1 MSRPQSIDEV
11 DVFAPETIEDWYPTY
26 DLLRRERPVYRVP
39 GTDTYFVS
47 RYDDI
52 ITVLRQTDVYR
63 RGDGGTRP
71 LLRDPEAAAYYAEH
85 GWPKRLP
92 LSMDP
97 PRHRCYRE
105 MVDPFFNVAGAKQQ
119 RPLIERIADRLIG
132 DMAHAAGTG
141 RPVDFLDTF
150 AIPLPVEVITTMI
163 GFPLADIEQLRRWS
177 AAWVAPFSLQLD
189 AEQER
194 EVARLNVEFQHYI
207 ADHIAQRRAHPTD
220 DVISY
225 LVETPVRL
233 ANGDRPLRDDE
244 IINMI
249 DHLYIGGNE
258 TTTFALASGMWL
270 LIEHPEIQTTL
281 RADPTKIPAW
291 VDEVLRLESP
301 TQGMDRHTAVDA
313 ELGGVTIPKGSHVH
327 IRYAAAN
334 RDGDRFACPAAVDL
348 DRANGSR
355 HLAFSLGE
363 THCPGAGLSRLEQVI
378 ATTALLERF
387 DHLAFAEEGN
397 DFDHAVNFTLRA
409 FDALHI
415 TFDERWPLPTT
426 RRSVGGPPDR
436 PTPR

>member
-11 DVFAPETIEDWYPTY
+11 DVFAADTIEDWYPTY
-26 DLLRRERPVYRVP
+26 DLLRQECPVYRVP
-39 GTDTYFVS
+39 GTDTYFVT

-71 LLRDPEAAAYYAEH
+71 LLRDPQAAAYYAEH

-92 LSMDP
+92 LGIDP
-97 PRHRCYRE
+97 PKHRRYRE
-105 MVDPFFNVAGAKQQ
+105 MVDHFFNVAGAEQQ
-119 RPLIERIADRLIG
+119 RPLIEAIVDRLID

-141 RPVDFLDTF
+141 RPVDFLDAF
-150 AIPLPVEVITTMI
+150 AVPLPVEVITTMI
-163 GFPLADIEQLRRWS
+163 GFPLADIEQLKRWS
-177 AAWVAPFSLQLD
+177 EAWVAPFSLQLD

-207 ADHIAQRRAHPTD
+207 AEHIAQRRVAPTD

-225 LVETPVRL
+225 LVTTPVRL

-270 LIEHPEIQTTL
+270 LIEHPQLQATL
-281 RADPTKIPAW
+281 RADPMKIPAW

-313 ELGGVTIPKGSHVH
+313 ELGGVTIPQGSHVH

-334 RDGDRFACPAAVDL
+334 RDADQFECPADVDL
-348 DRANGSR
+348 DRSNGSR

-378 ATTALLERF
+378 ATTALLDRF
-387 DHLAFAEEGN
+387 DNLAFADGAN
-397 DFDHAVNFTLRA
+397 DFHHAVNFTLRA
-409 FDALHI
+409 FDALQI
-415 TFDERWPLPTT
+415 TFDDRRPPPTNPQ
-426 RRSVGGPPDR
+426 SGAAGPDR